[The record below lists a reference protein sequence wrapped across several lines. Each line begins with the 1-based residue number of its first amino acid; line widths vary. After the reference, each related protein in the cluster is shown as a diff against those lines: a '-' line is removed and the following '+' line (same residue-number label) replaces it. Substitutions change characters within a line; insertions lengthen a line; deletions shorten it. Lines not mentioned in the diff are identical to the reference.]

1 MGLAASQA
9 CLDLLTLR
17 KSDLEYQIM
26 QIADRRLQ
34 LTKDM
39 EVLAEEKARALGNK
53 KIVVIN
59 QDENGNNI
67 ETIISIENLE
77 AQNRVLMQYDEEKKD
92 WVVVTDKTLKDS
104 EIEEGL
110 RNGTYRLAE
119 GNTTDGATENEDNTN
134 FEGKNNDKY
143 KYIDWRTDSEVRD
156 IYNTSD
162 DEIATAVYD
171 AETAKIKTKDQEFDM
186 QQKTAETQQKAV
198 TGEIDGVKKNIEK
211 SIELGFKL
219 FA

>member
-92 WVVVTDKTLKDS
+92 RVVVTDKTLKDS